1 MNKVFSKKNPKEIS
15 DFIASEIR
23 DYLEYMGDDPEHVM
37 DDPGL
42 ITDYLT
48 LIVYYLL
55 KCRPRNDQD
64 IDSICKLMGAS
75 YFEEGR
81 RTPFWAI
88 ISDVASTNKNDPVFA
103 DGVDIEEEIT
113 NEDIDQC
120 FKFIEYE
127 VINIDDDEE
136 RESRLGMISVCKVKY
151 NHSIQPPRISKES
164 LNIGKSRDDLYR
176 AKFERFLSGNTPE
189 SIKAYLDR
197 FVVGQDETK
206 RILSTAVYN
215 HYLRLVHPDAKLIK
229 SNILMVGP
237 TGSGKTEMIRRISA
251 LVNVPVV
258 VTDFSGIVATPWKGR
273 NKEEA
278 LATLY
283 ERAAKDL
290 IMAQSGIVFCDE
302 FDKIVPSKR
311 YSRGGD
317 INDELQGQLLGML
330 EGTELDVPVGGS
342 SVIRMDT
349 SNILFICAGAFEGLD
364 KIVEKDVSGSGIG
377 FGGNVKSTEAFQLTR
392 ENLDP
397 KHLIKYGM
405 KPELAGRLHTVGV
418 LNKLTREQLKCILT
432 ESEDNVIKRYENEF
446 REEEDVKLTFTDEAL
461 DVIIEKVLNMD
472 IGARGLNSVI
482 HDILKVSLFEV
493 PSDKNIR
500 EVRVTGAAARGEDKP
515 EYSY

>member
-1 MNKVFSKKNPKEIS
+1 MNKVFLKKDPKDIS
-15 DFIASEIR
+15 DYIASEVR
-23 DYLEYMGDDPEHVM
+23 GYRESMGDAEGELM
-37 DDPGL
+37 DDPAL
-42 ITDYLT
+42 IVDYLT
-48 LIVYYLL
+48 LIVYYLV
-55 KCRPRNDQD
+55 KCRPRNDHN

-88 ISDVASTNKNDPVFA
+88 ISEVSSTYKNDPVFA
-103 DGVDIEEEIT
+103 DGADLENEIT

-127 VINIDDDEE
+127 VMFVDDDGAQD
-136 RESRLGMISVCKVKY
+136 SHLGMISVCKVKY
-151 NHSIQPPRISKES
+151 NRNAQPPRLSKES
-164 LNIGKSRDDLYR
+164 LNIGKGRDMIYR
-176 AKFERFLSGNTPE
+176 KQFEKFLEAMTPE

-215 HYLRLVHPDAKLIK
+215 HYLRLANPEAKLIK
-229 SNILMVGP
+229 TNILMVGP
-237 TGSGKTEMIRRISA
+237 TGSGKTEMIRRIST

-278 LATLY
+278 LTTLY
-283 ERAAKDL
+283 ERAGRNL
-290 IMAQSGIVFCDE
+290 ELAQSGIVFCDE

-342 SVIRMDT
+342 SIVRMDT
-349 SNILFICAGAFEGLD
+349 SNILFVCAGAFEGLD
-364 KIVEKDVSGSGIG
+364 KIVEKDIGKAGIG
-377 FGGNVKSTEAFQLTR
+377 FGSEIKRTDAFQLTR
-392 ENLDP
+392 ENLDQ

-432 ESEDNVIKRYENEF
+432 ESEDNVIQRYENEF
-446 REEEDVKLTFTDEAL
+446 REEEAVKLTFTDEAL

-493 PSDKNIR
+493 PSDRNIR

-515 EYSY
+515 EYAY

>member
-1 MNKVFSKKNPKEIS
+1 MNKVFLKKDPNEIS
-15 DFIASEIR
+15 EYIASEISE
-23 DYLEYMGDDPEHVM
+23 YLEYIGDTEGGM
-37 DDPGL
+37 DDPAL
-42 ITDYLT
+42 IVDYLT
-48 LIVYYLL
+48 LIVYYLV
-55 KCRPRNDQD
+55 KCRPRNDHN

-75 YFEEGR
+75 YFDDGR
-81 RTPFWAI
+81 RAPFWAI
-88 ISDVASTNKNDPVFA
+88 ITEVSTAYKNDPVFA
-103 DGVDIEEEIT
+103 DGGNLENEIT
-113 NEDIDQC
+113 NTDIDQC

-127 VINIDDDEE
+127 VIFVDDDEQDAH
-136 RESRLGMISVCKVKY
+136 LGMISVCKVKY
-151 NHSIQPPRISKES
+151 NRSTQPPRLSKER
-164 LNIGKSRDDLYR
+164 LNIGKGRDMVYR
-176 AKFERFLSGNTPE
+176 QRFKKFLETMTPE

-215 HYLRLVHPDAKLIK
+215 HYLRLANPEAKLIK
-229 SNILMVGP
+229 TNILMIGP
-237 TGSGKTEMIRRISA
+237 TGSGKTEMIRRISN

-278 LATLY
+278 LTTLY
-283 ERAAKDL
+283 ERAGRDL
-290 IMAQSGIVFCDE
+290 EMAQSGIVFCDE

-349 SNILFICAGAFEGLD
+349 SNILFVCAGAFEGLD
-364 KIVEKDVSGSGIG
+364 KIVEKDIGRSGIG
-377 FGGNVKSTEAFQLTR
+377 FGSEVRKTEAFQLSR
-392 ENLDP
+392 DNLDQ

-405 KPELAGRLHTVGV
+405 KPELAGRLHSVGV
-418 LNKLTREQLKCILT
+418 LSKLTKEQLKCILT
-432 ESEDNVIKRYENEF
+432 DSEDNVIVRYENEF
-446 REEEDVKLTFTDEAL
+446 REEDDVKLTFTDEAL
-461 DVIIEKVLNMD
+461 DVIIEKVLSMD

-482 HDILKVSLFEV
+482 HDILKVPLFEV
-493 PSDKNIR
+493 PSDRNIR
-500 EVRVTGAAARGEDKP
+500 EVKVTGAAARGEDKP

>member
-1 MNKVFSKKNPKEIS
+1 MNKVFLKKDPKEIS
-15 DFIASEIR
+15 DYIASEVR
-23 DYLEYMGDDPEHVM
+23 GYLECMGDTD
-37 DDPGL
+37 GL
-42 ITDYLT
+42 LIDNPALIVDYLT
-48 LIVYYLL
+48 LVVYYLV
-55 KCRPRNDQD
+55 KIRPHTDHT
-64 IDSICKLMGAS
+64 IDSMCKLMGAS

-88 ISDVASTNKNDPVFA
+88 ISEVSATYKNDPVFA
-103 DGVDIEEEIT
+103 DGVNLEEEIT

-120 FKFIEYE
+120 FDFIEYE
-127 VINIDDDEE
+127 IIFVDDDKQQDAH
-136 RESRLGMISVCKVKY
+136 LGMISVCKVKY
-151 NHSIQPPRISKES
+151 NRSVKPPKLSKEK
-164 LNIGKSRDDLYR
+164 LNIGKASDMIYR
-176 AKFERFLSGNTPE
+176 RPFKKFLELMTPE
-189 SIKAYLDR
+189 NIKMYLDR
-197 FVVGQDETK
+197 YVVGQDETK

-215 HYLRLVHPDAKLIK
+215 HYLRLAYPEAKLIK
-229 SNILMVGP
+229 TNILMVGP
-237 TGSGKTEMIRRISA
+237 TGSGKTEMIRRISD
-251 LVNVPVV
+251 LVSVPVV

-278 LATLY
+278 LTTLY
-283 ERAAKDL
+283 ERAGRNL
-290 IMAQSGIVFCDE
+290 EMAQSGIVFCDE
-302 FDKIVPSKR
+302 FDKIVPAKR

-349 SNILFICAGAFEGLD
+349 SNILFVCAGAFEGLD
-364 KIVEKDVSGSGIG
+364 KIVEKDIGNSGIG
-377 FGGNVKSTEAFQLTR
+377 FGSEVKKTVGFQLSR
-392 ENLDP
+392 ENLDQ

-418 LNKLTREQLKCILT
+418 LNKLTRDELKCILT
-432 ESEDNVIKRYENEF
+432 EADDNVIKRYENEF

-482 HDILKVSLFEV
+482 HDILKVSLYEV
-493 PSDKNIR
+493 PSDRNIR
-500 EVRVTGAAARGEDKP
+500 EVTVTGAAARGEGKP

>member
-1 MNKVFSKKNPKEIS
+1 MNKVFLKKDPNEIS
-15 DFIASEIR
+15 EYIASEISE
-23 DYLEYMGDDPEHVM
+23 YLEYIGDTEGGM
-37 DDPGL
+37 DDPAL
-42 ITDYLT
+42 IVDYLT
-48 LIVYYLL
+48 LIVYYLV
-55 KCRPRNDQD
+55 KCRPRNDHN

-75 YFEEGR
+75 YFDDGR
-81 RTPFWAI
+81 RAPFWAI
-88 ISDVASTNKNDPVFA
+88 ITEVSTAYKNDPVFA
-103 DGVDIEEEIT
+103 DGGNLENEIT
-113 NEDIDQC
+113 NTDIDQC

-127 VINIDDDEE
+127 AIFVDDDEQDAH
-136 RESRLGMISVCKVKY
+136 LGMISVCKVKY
-151 NHSIQPPRISKES
+151 NRSTQPPRLSKER
-164 LNIGKSRDDLYR
+164 LNIGKGRDMVYR
-176 AKFERFLSGNTPE
+176 QRFKKFLETMTPE

-215 HYLRLVHPDAKLIK
+215 HYLRLANPEAKLIK
-229 SNILMVGP
+229 TNILMIGP
-237 TGSGKTEMIRRISA
+237 TGSGKTEMIRRISN

-278 LATLY
+278 LTTLY
-283 ERAAKDL
+283 ERAGRDL
-290 IMAQSGIVFCDE
+290 EMAQSGIVFCDE

-349 SNILFICAGAFEGLD
+349 SNILFVCAGAFEGLD
-364 KIVEKDVSGSGIG
+364 KIVEKDIGRSGIG
-377 FGGNVKSTEAFQLTR
+377 FGSEVRKTEAFQLSR
-392 ENLDP
+392 DNLDQ

-405 KPELAGRLHTVGV
+405 KPELAGRLHSVGV
-418 LNKLTREQLKCILT
+418 LSKLTKEQLKCILT
-432 ESEDNVIKRYENEF
+432 DSEDNVIVRYENEF
-446 REEEDVKLTFTDEAL
+446 REEDDVKLTFTDEAL
-461 DVIIEKVLNMD
+461 DVIIEKVLSMD

-482 HDILKVSLFEV
+482 HDILKVPLFEV
-493 PSDKNIR
+493 PSDRNIR
-500 EVRVTGAAARGEDKP
+500 EVKVTGAAARGEDKP

>member
-1 MNKVFSKKNPKEIS
+1 MNKVFLKKNPMDIS
-15 DFIASEIR
+15 DYIASEIR
-23 DYLEYMGDDPEHVM
+23 DYQEFRADTEENPIDDPA
-37 DDPGL
+37 L
-42 ITDYLT
+42 IVDYLT
-48 LIVYYLL
+48 LIVYYLV
-55 KCRPRNDQD
+55 KCRPRSDHD

-88 ISDVASTNKNDPVFA
+88 ISEASTTYSNDPVFA
-103 DGVDIEEEIT
+103 DGADLENEIT

-120 FKFIEYE
+120 FRFIEYE
-127 VINIDDDEE
+127 VLFIDDEE
-136 RESRLGMISVCKVKY
+136 ERDSHLGMISVCKVKY
-151 NHSIQPPRISKES
+151 NHSAQPPRLSKDR
-164 LNIGKSRDDLYR
+164 LNIGKGRDLINR
-176 AKFERFLSGNTPE
+176 RQFEKFLEAMTPE

-206 RILSTAVYN
+206 KILSTAVYN
-215 HYLRLVHPDAKLIK
+215 HYLRLANPDAKLIK
-229 SNILMVGP
+229 TNILMVGP
-237 TGSGKTEMIRRISA
+237 TGSGKTEMIRRISN

-278 LATLY
+278 LTTLY
-283 ERAAKDL
+283 ERAGRD
-290 IMAQSGIVFCDE
+290 IEMAQSGIVFCDE

-349 SNILFICAGAFEGLD
+349 TNILFVCAGAFEGLD
-364 KIVEKDVSGSGIG
+364 KIVEKDIGRSGIG
-377 FGGNVKSTEAFQLTR
+377 FGSDIKKTEPFQLTR
-392 ENLDP
+392 ENLDQ

-405 KPELAGRLHTVGV
+405 KPELAGRLHAVGV

-461 DVIIEKVLNMD
+461 DVIIEKVLSMD

-482 HDILKVSLFEV
+482 HDILKVPLFEV
-493 PSDKNIR
+493 PSDRDIR
-500 EVRVTGAAARGEDKP
+500 EVTVTGAAARGEDKP